1 MGGMRVLV
9 CYEESHR
16 SYGETTALALRWL
29 RPGAEVSVARAE
41 NLAEEVARLHPHLVV
56 CNRANEV
63 DAGGRAAWARVS
75 TEPDEPSEFC
85 VGGRRRKLKNPGFKE
100 VLGFFDEAEE
110 LVLGGQKVCGC

>member
-63 DAGGRAAWARVS
+63 DAGSRAAWARVS

-85 VGGRRRKLKNPGFKE
+85 VGGRRRSLKNPGFKE